1 MARLNVQA
9 STATTIRIDGRDVLA
24 FGGCNY
30 LGLAHHPAVT
40 GSLAEAAGLL
50 GLSTTAS
57 RETTGNTVVHD
68 ALEQELA
75 AFVGEEAA
83 ILLADGYTAN
93 IAICQALARDHGV
106 ALIDARA
113 HKSLRSAASAA
124 GIQVF
129 EYEHLNAESA
139 AWLAGQFADQGVL
152 MLTDGVFA
160 ADGALAP
167 VPELLAVLP
176 QRRATLVVDDCHG
189 VCVLGDR
196 GQGTVGHFGV
206 RDPRVVVTTT
216 LAKGVGCYGGAVLGG
231 RAVVQRVRDQADVY
245 RRSTPIPTPIAAA
258 ARAAVL
264 AVQSEPGLLR
274 ALRRNIG
281 LMREGLARLGI
292 ATHQESIPIFTFTLE
307 SNQRME
313 EMHRRLLAEGLYAP
327 YIEYPG
333 GATPRFFRVTVTAA
347 HSPEDIERL
356 FAGLARHMGP
366 VAAGT

>member
-9 STATTIRIDGRDVLA
+9 STATTIRIDGREVLA

-40 GSLAEAAGLL
+40 GALGAAADLM

-68 ALEQELA
+68 ALEEELA
-75 AFVGEEAA
+75 GFIGEEAA

-93 IAICQALARDHGV
+93 IAICQALSRDHGV

-129 EYEHLNAESA
+129 EYEHLNPESA

-152 MLTDGVFA
+152 LLTDGVFA
-160 ADGALAP
+160 ADGAVAP

-176 QRRATLVVDDCHG
+176 PRRATLVVDDCHG

-206 RDPRVVVTTT
+206 RDARVVVTTT

-231 RAVVQRVRDQADVY
+231 RGVVQRVRDQADVY

-258 ARAAVL
+258 ARAAVRT
-264 AVQSEPGLLR
+264 VQSEPGLLD

-281 LMREGLARLGI
+281 LVREGLLRLGV
-292 ATHQESIPIFTFTLE
+292 ATHEEMIPIFTFTLDTP
-307 SNQRME
+307 QRME
-313 EMHRRLLAEGLYAP
+313 EVHKRLLADGVYAP

-333 GATPRFFRVTVTAA
+333 GPTPRFFRVTVTAA
-347 HSPEDIERL
+347 HGAEEIERL
-356 FAGLARHMGP
+356 IAGFARHMGP
-366 VAAGT
+366 VAAST